1 MKVGQMR
8 AASQQSGVVILS
20 SVNNSGSKKY
30 SANELPSLKNSF
42 NNKQGS

>member
-8 AASQQSGVVILS
+8 AATQQSGVVILS
-20 SVNNSGSKKY
+20 SVNNSATKKF

-42 NNKQGS
+42 NNK